1 MNAGLAKLV
10 LGLMSAGWIATVAA
24 AEEPWPTRQLQIIV
38 PLPAGSAADTVAR
51 LVGGKLSERLHQN
64 VLVINRD
71 GASGT
76 IGTQQVAK
84 AEPDG
89 YTLGLATSTTLVTAP
104 ILDRRIPYDG
114 ERDFAPVAMIGY
126 SPYVLVTNSG
136 VPAKTVTEFIAL
148 AKAKP
153 ATLTY
158 SSVGEASLARL
169 AAELLAHMSGVSLVQ
184 VPYKSSTQAVV
195 DLLGGRIDSQ
205 FGILSTTHQYIKEGK
220 LNALGV
226 TTLKR
231 VPDFPDMP
239 TLGEMGLPGYE
250 ATLWLGLVAPSKTPP
265 SVATRLNAEI
275 NAILAEP
282 SVHTALAAQAIVDD
296 PQSRQDYGDKIK
308 SDLAKWRDLAIA
320 AGLTSR

>member
-1 MNAGLAKLV
+1 MNARLAKLV
-10 LGLMSAGWIATVAA
+10 LGLITASWIASAAVAQ
-24 AEEPWPTRQLQIIV
+24 ESWPTRQIQIIV

-51 LVGGKLSERLHQN
+51 LVGSKLSERLRQT
-64 VLVINRD
+64 VIVINRD

-104 ILDRRIPYDG
+104 ILDRRIPYDA

-126 SPYVLVTNSG
+126 SPYVLVTNPS

-153 ATLTY
+153 AMVTY

-169 AAELLAHMSGVSLVQ
+169 AAELLANMSGISLVQ

-195 DLLGGRIDSQ
+195 DVLGGRIDAQ

-231 VPDFPDMP
+231 VPDFPEMP
-239 TLGEMGLPGYE
+239 TLDEMGLPGYE
-250 ATLWLGLVAPSKTPP
+250 ATLWLGLIAPSKTPIP
-265 SVATRLNAEI
+265 VTTRLNTEV
-275 NAILAEP
+275 NAILVEP
-282 SVHTALAAQAIVDD
+282 SVRTALAAQAIVDD
-296 PQSRQDYGDKIK
+296 PQSRQGFSETIRK
-308 SDLAKWRDLAIA
+308 DLAKWRDLAVA
-320 AGLTSR
+320 AGLMLR